1 MNNINFVKTMENIR
15 SYKDIKQVAS
25 QKKYAKYAAKPDFK
39 DRFPFLKELLAVK
52 MEKTEIKINKPV

>member
-39 DRFPFLKELLAVK
+39 DRFPFLKGLFAVE
-52 MEKTEIKINKPV
+52 MEKS

>member
-1 MNNINFVKTMENIR
+1 MNNINFVRNMENIR

-39 DRFPFLKELLAVK
+39 DRFPFLKELFAVE
-52 MEKTEIKINKPV
+52 MEKS